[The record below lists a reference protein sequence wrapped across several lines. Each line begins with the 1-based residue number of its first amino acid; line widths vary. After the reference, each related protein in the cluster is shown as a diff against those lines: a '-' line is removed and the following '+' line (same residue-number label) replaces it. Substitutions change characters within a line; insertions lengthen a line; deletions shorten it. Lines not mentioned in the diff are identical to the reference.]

1 MKADPRLP
9 PGQHPTTGFPVLHQ
23 GPIPAFNPSTW
34 DFRVWGA
41 VESPVVWTWDQVRSL
56 PRTRLRLDL
65 HCVTTWSKLGTDW
78 EGIALKDLIKGGWIK
93 PKPGARFIMQHA
105 DFGYTTNLPLD
116 VALQDNFLLATHYE
130 GQPLTPEHG
139 FPLRGVVGAIPG
151 STQMKDVYLWKG
163 AKWLRGLEFMT
174 HDRLGF
180 WESHGY
186 HNQGDVWLEQRT
198 AR

>member
-1 MKADPRLP
+1 M
-9 PGQHPTTGFPVLHQ
+9 
-23 GPIPAFNPSTW
+23 
-34 DFRVWGA
+34 
-41 VESPVVWTWDQVRSL
+41 SL

-93 PKPGARFIMQHA
+93 PKPGAHFIMQHA